1 MKFLLLITILF
12 SLSSSSFA
20 KEYSFDDLYKLA
32 LRKDP
37 RVSDFRYSHQILKE
51 KLLKVEAA
59 FYPKLSYSLA
69 MAPMGKVT
77 NEDPSGTFSDMDF
90 SEWGVG
96 LDNNIR
102 LVQPIFTFGK
112 WSTGMKMAKK
122 RAEIEG
128 QKLKKLNQ
136 QVKHDLIK
144 AYQALVMISELEKI
158 SNFGEKQLNKALK
171 KLKQLDE
178 EDSDDYNET
187 DYFKLKIS
195 QQKLIDGQND
205 LSSLKAQIRFA
216 LIKML
221 DIEEDFTV
229 KDKRLKENKLKEEFN
244 VEEMFEYQMLMKLI
258 DISKLNLNLQKNYFT
273 PDVFFWVTWGFK
285 YSNVAIKQ
293 KAGWDPYH
301 KNIVAAGLGLRWN
314 LDFMTLK
321 ANYKIA
327 KIQLIQNQNRV
338 NLLKKI
344 SSIKD
349 FKIKSEILNLKNKI
363 DVKRNIAKQSKRW
376 FTGNA
381 LDYYTGLG
389 STKELL
395 ESLASYQKAK
405 LDIIRAIYNYNVK
418 LSSLKLFRGEN

>member
-12 SLSSSSFA
+12 LLSISSFA
-20 KEYSFDDLYKLA
+20 KEYNFDDLYKIA
-32 LRKDP
+32 IRKDP
-37 RVSDFRYSHQILKE
+37 RVQDFRYSHKILKE

-59 FYPKLSYSLA
+59 FYPKLSYSLG
-69 MAPMGKVT
+69 MSPMGRVDT
-77 NEDPSGTFSDMDF
+77 DDPSGDISDMNF
-90 SEWGVG
+90 SEWGIG
-96 LDNNIR
+96 LENKIS
-102 LVQPIFTFGK
+102 LVQPIYTFGK

-122 RAEIEG
+122 RAEIED
-128 QKLKKLNQ
+128 KKFEKLNQ

-187 DYFKLKIS
+187 DYFKLKIF

-216 LIKML
+216 LVKML
-221 DIEEDFTV
+221 DIDESFTI
-229 KDKRLKENKLKEEFN
+229 KDKKLKENKLKEEFN
-244 VEEMFEYQMLMKLI
+244 IEEMFEYKMLMKLI
-258 DISKLNLNLQKNYFT
+258 DISKLNLDLQRNYFT
-273 PDVFFWVTWGFK
+273 PDVFFWVTWKFK
-285 YSNVAIKQ
+285 YSNVAPKQ
-293 KAGWDPYH
+293 DGYDPYH
-301 KNIVAAGLGLRWN
+301 GNTPAAGLGLRWN

-349 FKIKSEILNLKNKI
+349 FKIKSEVINLKNKI
-363 DVKRNIAKQSKRW
+363 DVKNKIAKESKRW

-389 STKELL
+389 STKDLL
-395 ESLASYQKAK
+395 ESLAAYQKAK
-405 LDIIRAIYNYNVK
+405 LDVIRAIYNYNIK